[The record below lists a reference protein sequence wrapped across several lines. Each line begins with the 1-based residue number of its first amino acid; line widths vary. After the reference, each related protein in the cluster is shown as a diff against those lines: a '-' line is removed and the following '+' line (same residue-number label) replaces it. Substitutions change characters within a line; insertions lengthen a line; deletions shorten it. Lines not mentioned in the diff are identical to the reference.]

1 MQPLDDD
8 ELWTLSYYRLSEIT
22 GSLFFGRVLRTL
34 GDSAHCGD
42 LTKHYA
48 DEAQHA
54 WAWTDC
60 LRRLDRTPL
69 KLDRAYQDQY
79 AQVIGAPANLMEVLA
94 VTQVFEQRV
103 IGQYARHLKRPG
115 LAAPVRATL
124 EAIMDDER
132 WHLAW
137 VRAALKDMRADYGE
151 AGVARTLSR
160 YHEADRAVFSST
172 VTDAE
177 ARLAHRF
184 GPAAEEEGHA
194 CPH

>member
-1 MQPLDDD
+1 MIDAD

-34 GDSAHCGD
+34 GDHPRAAE

-54 WAWTDC
+54 WAWTAC
-60 LRRLDRTPL
+60 LRTLGHNPL

-79 AQVIGAPANLMEVLA
+79 AKVIGAPANLMEVLA

-103 IGQYARHLKRPG
+103 IGQYARHLRRPG

-124 EAIMDDER
+124 EAIMADER

-137 VRAALKDMRADYGE
+137 VRGALKAMRADYGE
-151 AGVARTLSR
+151 AEVARALAR
-160 YHEADRAVFSST
+160 YREADRAVFETT

-177 ARLAHRF
+177 DRF
-184 GPAAEEEGHA
+184 SRRYGPDRMEA
-194 CPH
+194 CDAVAC